1 MDLATP
7 ALPFEVLNPAATPS
21 AAGAQTPAQIRKVAE
36 EFEAAFLTAMLQ
48 PVFSQ
53 LSTEAPFG
61 GGQGEAAFKSF
72 MVESMAKQTAKAGGV
87 GLADA
92 VTRQL
97 LGQQGLT
104 EAPVLPA
111 NPGETA

>member
-1 MDLATP
+1 MDLAAP
-7 ALPFEVLNPAATPS
+7 GLPFDALNPTGAPS
-21 AAGAQTPAQIRKVAE
+21 AVGAKTPAQIKKVAE
-36 EFEAAFLTAMLQ
+36 EFEAAFLTAMLN
-48 PVFSQ
+48 PIFSQ

-72 MVESMAKQTAKAGGV
+72 MVDAMSKQMAKAGGV
-87 GLADA
+87 GLADS

-97 LGQQGLT
+97 LGQQGLS
-104 EAPVLPA
+104 LPA